1 MTRYVWRVSPARRRS
16 RTAIA
21 ESRANLREG
30 HAYRTS
36 ADRRGRSAPHLL
48 RLRNVCRRRRNLPKR
63 ARARLDQRH
72 ASVGQ
77 PPARAAGLER
87 TALRSIGVVFI
98 LWPPRTAAGRK
109 TAPHHRHHQT
119 SPRRYERHDA
129 PGCAALCARRGREIG
144 GRIRFLLASEHDF
157 SSGSFGFGRHSGLRF
172 RHHKE
177 VKPKPNDGDPGKRK
191 ERRAVPCLD
200 NHDSGERGG

>member
-1 MTRYVWRVSPARRRS
+1 MHIGLL
-16 RTAIA
+16 RTAAAAALLICFA
-21 ESRANLREG
+21 CGTFAAAAG
-30 HAYRTS
+30 TYRS
-36 ADRRGRSAPHLL
+36 VPAPG
-48 RLRNVCRRRRNLPKR
+48 
-63 ARARLDQRH
+63 LDQRH

>member
-119 SPRRYERHDA
+119 SPRRYERHGA
-129 PGCAALCARRGREIG
+129 SGCAALCARRGREIEVPTRQRARPFFG
-144 GRIRFLLASEHDF
+144 YLRLWPALGAVFPASQRNK
-157 SSGSFGFGRHSGLRF
+157 SQAQRWRP
-172 RHHKE
+172 RQ
-177 VKPKPNDGDPGKRK
+177 
-191 ERRAVPCLD
+191 A
-200 NHDSGERGG
+200 